1 MAGGIALSLIMPCY
15 RKAAELA
22 AVLPHNAR
30 WLTRADIEI
39 VLVLD
44 DPSDEAEV
52 LAVVDALPHLRVRV
66 IVNDLP
72 HAWRPPGVAINVG
85 LRAATGAYVLVC
97 SPESAFVGDVP
108 AAAITALG
116 RFPGEAIAGQIA
128 WASFAEARD
137 EAVETLFQR
146 AKRRSRRQAAAEQF
160 YGSIAAP
167 RALFHAVRGYD
178 EAISGWGGDDDNIRL
193 RMMLTGAKLVLDP
206 DLRLLHLDDPE
217 RAQVNRAAPRNDAA
231 TLEHLLNPMR
241 AEANPE
247 RWGVS
252 FGRRARE
259 WIMADVS
266 LGTPPIAGTPPGT
279 AFTDR

>member
-1 MAGGIALSLIMPCY
+1 MIALSLVMPCY
-15 RKAAELA
+15 RKAPELA

-30 WLTRADIEI
+30 WLERPDVEI

-52 LAVVDALPHLRVRV
+52 LAIVDALPQLRVRV
-66 IVNDLP
+66 IVNDVAHP
-72 HAWRPPGVAINVG
+72 WRPPGVAINVG
-85 LRAATGAYVLVC
+85 IRSAIGAGVLVC

-108 AAAITALG
+108 GAAIAALR
-116 RFPGEAIAGQIA
+116 RFPGEVIAGQIA
-128 WASFAEARD
+128 WANFAEAQA
-137 EAVETLFQR
+137 EAVESLFAR
-146 AKRRSRRQAAAEQF
+146 ARRRSRRQAAAEQF

-167 RALFHAVRGYD
+167 RTLFHAVRGYD
-178 EAISGWGGDDDNIRL
+178 ETIPGWGGDDDNIRL
-193 RMMLTGAKLVLDP
+193 RMALTGAKLVLDP

-217 RAQVNRAAPRNDAA
+217 RAGVNRAAPRNDAA
-231 TLEHLLNPMR
+231 TLEDLLNPVH

-259 WIMADVS
+259 WVTADVA
-266 LGTPPIAGTPPGT
+266 PARPI
-279 AFTDR
+279 R